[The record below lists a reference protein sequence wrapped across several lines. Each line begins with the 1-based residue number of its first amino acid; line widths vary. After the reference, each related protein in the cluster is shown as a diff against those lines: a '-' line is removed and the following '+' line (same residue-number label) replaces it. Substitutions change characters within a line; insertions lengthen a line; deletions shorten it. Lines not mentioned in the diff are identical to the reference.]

1 MRLPNVSFTSLA
13 YHIDEYWLF
22 EAYEETSKEKACG
35 VDGVTADEYK
45 ENLSTNLK
53 NLLTKMKTGKYFAPP
68 VKRVYIPK
76 GTGSEMRPLGLP
88 TFEDKNVTKSSEN
101 AD

>member
-1 MRLPNVSFTSLA
+1 MESDVIQDGELYTKQCKIATNAMRLPNVSFTSLA

-68 VKRVYIPK
+68 V
-76 GTGSEMRPLGLP
+76 
-88 TFEDKNVTKSSEN
+88 
-101 AD
+101 